1 MKKKTAAIII
11 AALVITLG
19 GTTAFA
25 FGHSSSS
32 DIKNQR
38 TVSGVS
44 SDIRYNRNSVCS
56 YCKSTGHC
64 FHDSDGDGIC
74 DYYKTD
80 TSIGNTGAVMLT
92 ICMEPDITVNRIT
105 ITITGDIMRAM
116 ATDTGNQK
124 RGVGY
129 AQ

>member
-1 MKKKTAAIII
+1 MRLDTAVPPISKIREPYQGYLPISGTTKTAYVLTVKAQGIAFMIPMEMVSAIII
-11 AALVITLG
+11 
-19 GTTAFA
+19 
-25 FGHSSSS
+25 
-32 DIKNQR
+32 NQ
-38 TVSGVS
+38 
-44 SDIRYNRNSVCS
+44 ILPLE
-56 YCKSTGHC
+56 
-64 FHDSDGDGIC
+64 IP
-74 DYYKTD
+74 
-80 TSIGNTGAVMLT
+80 GAVMLT

>member
-19 GTTAFA
+19 GTTAFE

-44 SDIRYNRNSVCS
+44 SDIRYNQNSVCS

-74 DYYKTD
+74 DYYKSD
-80 TSIGNTGAVMLT
+80 TSLGNTGGSYAHHMYGT
-92 ICMEPDITVNRIT
+92 GHHSEPDHNY
-105 ITITGDIMRAM
+105 
-116 ATDTGNQK
+116 NY
-124 RGVGY
+124 RGHHEGHGY
-129 AQ
+129 GHR